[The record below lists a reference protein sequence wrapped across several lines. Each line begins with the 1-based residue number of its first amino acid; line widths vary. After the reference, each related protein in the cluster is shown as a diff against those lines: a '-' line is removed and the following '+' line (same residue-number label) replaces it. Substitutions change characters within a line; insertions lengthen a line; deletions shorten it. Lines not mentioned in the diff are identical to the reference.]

1 MRYPEIL
8 GNILDKILT
17 EDTNDLAKKWNGHDE
32 YVA

>member
-1 MRYPEIL
+1 VRYPEIL

-17 EDTNDLAKKWNGHDE
+17 EGTNDLAKKWNGHDE